1 MTIAKQLK
9 IRRTALGIT
18 QEQIANR
25 LHVSTPAVNKWENGH
40 STPDVALLPALAR
53 LLEIDMNT
61 LFDFNETLSEAEITL
76 VIEALSNMMLAGDID
91 GAFHEA
97 DIKLRDYPN
106 SLALRYQLA
115 LNLHA
120 SLTLKPEWTAEEK
133 APYQARVT
141 DWLCQVADGD
151 DAELANAARHMLAL
165 DYLDKGELDRAEAM
179 IDALPKA
186 PYDRY
191 ILQGELLYRRGDVE
205 TAATHI
211 SAGIFE
217 TLTKTIGQLYKII
230 DLEIKM
236 ANNDAAHALADA
248 TAALIGAFRLWPA
261 YGTIVPQLVVAL
273 REQDTANSLRL
284 LRAILEATHAPYEP
298 PLLSHFPRMD
308 IHESLA
314 DTYRKSLIQEART
327 SADYDFLRDNPDFDA
342 LLAAFEA

>member
-1 MTIAKQLK
+1 MTIANQLK
-9 IRRTALGIT
+9 TRRTALGLT

-25 LHVSTPAVNKWENGH
+25 LHVSTPAVNKWEKGH

-61 LFDFNETLSEAEITL
+61 LFDFNETLSETEITL
-76 VIEALSNMMLAGDID
+76 VIEELSELVLAGDID
-91 GAFHEA
+91 GAFTMA
-97 DIKLRDYPN
+97 AVMLRDYPN

-120 SLTLKPEWTAEEK
+120 SLILKPEWTAEEK

-165 DYLDKGELDRAEAM
+165 DFLDRGELDHAEAM

-217 TLTKTIGQLYKII
+217 TLTKAVSQLYKMI
-230 DLEIKM
+230 DLEVKM
-236 ANNDAAHALADA
+236 ANNIAAHALADA
-248 TAALIGAFRLWPA
+248 TSTLVKAFRLWPA

-273 REQDTANSLRL
+273 REENVSDSLHF
-284 LRAILEATHAPYEP
+284 LRAALEATHAPYEP
-298 PLLSHFPRMD
+298 PLLTHFPRMAL
-308 IHESLA
+308 HEDLA
-314 DTYRKSLIQEART
+314 DTYRLSLIQEART

-342 LLAAFEA
+342 LLAEFE

>member
-1 MTIAKQLK
+1 MTIANQLK
-9 IRRTALGIT
+9 TRRTALGLT

-25 LHVSTPAVNKWENGH
+25 LHVSTPAVNKWEKGH

-76 VIEALSNMMLAGDID
+76 VIEELSELVLAGDID
-91 GAFHEA
+91 DAFTRA
-97 DIKLRDYPN
+97 AVMLRDYPN

-120 SLTLKPEWTAEEK
+120 SLILKPEWTAEEK
-133 APYQARVT
+133 SPYQARVT

-165 DYLDKGELDRAEAM
+165 DFLDRGELDHAEAM

-217 TLTKTIGQLYKII
+217 TLTKAVSQLYKMI
-230 DLEIKM
+230 DLEVKM
-236 ANNDAAHALADA
+236 ANNIAAHALADA
-248 TAALIGAFRLWPA
+248 TAALVGAFRLWPA

-273 REQDTANSLRL
+273 REENVSDSLHL
-284 LRAILEATHAPYEP
+284 LRAALEATHAPYEP
-298 PLLSHFPRMD
+298 PLLTHFPRMAL
-308 IHESLA
+308 HEDLA
-314 DTYRKSLIQEART
+314 DTYRLSLIQEART
-327 SADYDFLRDNPDFDA
+327 SADYDFLRNNPDFDT
-342 LLAAFEA
+342 LLAEFE

>member
-1 MTIAKQLK
+1 MTIANQLK
-9 IRRTALGIT
+9 TRRTALGLT

-25 LHVSTPAVNKWENGH
+25 LHVSTPAVNKWEKGH

-61 LFDFNETLSEAEITL
+61 LFDFNETLSETEITL
-76 VIEALSNMMLAGDID
+76 VIEELSELVLAGDID
-91 GAFHEA
+91 DAFTRA
-97 DIKLRDYPN
+97 AVMLRDYPN

-120 SLTLKPEWTAEEK
+120 SLILKPEWTTDEK

-165 DYLDKGELDRAEAM
+165 DFLDRGELDHAEAM

-205 TAATHI
+205 AAATHI

-217 TLTKTIGQLYKII
+217 TLTKAVSQLYKMI
-230 DLEIKM
+230 DLEVKM

-248 TAALIGAFRLWPA
+248 TAALVGAFRLWPA

-273 REQDTANSLRL
+273 REENVSDSLHL
-284 LRAILEATHAPYEP
+284 LRAALEATHAPYEP
-298 PLLSHFPRMD
+298 PLLTHFPRMAL
-308 IHESLA
+308 HEDLA
-314 DTYRKSLIQEART
+314 DTYRLSLIQEART

-342 LLAAFEA
+342 LLAEFE

>member
-1 MTIAKQLK
+1 MTIANQLK
-9 IRRTALGIT
+9 IRRTALGLT
-18 QEQIANR
+18 QEQIATR
-25 LHVSTPAVNKWENGH
+25 LHVSTPAVNKWEKGH

-61 LFDFNETLSEAEITL
+61 LFDFNETLSETEITL
-76 VIEALSNMMLAGDID
+76 VIEELSELVLAGDID
-91 GAFHEA
+91 DAFTRA
-97 DIKLRDYPN
+97 AVMLRDYPN
-106 SLALRYQLA
+106 SLSLRYQLA

-120 SLTLKPEWTAEEK
+120 SLILKPEWTAEEK

-165 DYLDKGELDRAEAM
+165 DFLDRGELDHAEAM

-217 TLTKTIGQLYKII
+217 TLTK
-230 DLEIKM
+230 
-236 ANNDAAHALADA
+236 
-248 TAALIGAFRLWPA
+248 R
-261 YGTIVPQLVVAL
+261 
-273 REQDTANSLRL
+273 
-284 LRAILEATHAPYEP
+284 
-298 PLLSHFPRMD
+298 
-308 IHESLA
+308 
-314 DTYRKSLIQEART
+314 
-327 SADYDFLRDNPDFDA
+327 
-342 LLAAFEA
+342 

>member
-1 MTIAKQLK
+1 MTIANQLK
-9 IRRTALGIT
+9 TRRTALGLT
-18 QEQIANR
+18 QEQIATR
-25 LHVSTPAVNKWENGH
+25 LHVSTPAVNKWEKGH

-76 VIEALSNMMLAGDID
+76 VIEELSELVLAGDID
-91 GAFHEA
+91 DAFTRA
-97 DIKLRDYPN
+97 AVMLRDYPN

-120 SLTLKPEWTAEEK
+120 SLILKPEWTTDEK

-165 DYLDKGELDRAEAM
+165 DFLDRGELDHAEAM

-205 TAATHI
+205 AAATHI

-217 TLTKTIGQLYKII
+217 TLTKAVSQLYKMI
-230 DLEIKM
+230 DLEVKM

-248 TAALIGAFRLWPA
+248 TAALVGAFRLWPA

-273 REQDTANSLRL
+273 REENVSDSLHL
-284 LRAILEATHAPYEP
+284 LRAALEATHAPYEP
-298 PLLSHFPRMD
+298 PLLTHFPRMAL
-308 IHESLA
+308 HEDLA
-314 DTYRKSLIQEART
+314 DTYRQSLIQEART
-327 SADYDFLRDNPDFDA
+327 SADYNFLRDSPDFDA
-342 LLAAFEA
+342 LLAEFE

>member
-1 MTIAKQLK
+1 MTIANQLK
-9 IRRTALGIT
+9 TRRTALGLT

-25 LHVSTPAVNKWENGH
+25 LHVSTPAVNKWEKGH

-76 VIEALSNMMLAGDID
+76 VIEELSELVLAGDID
-91 GAFHEA
+91 GAFTRA
-97 DIKLRDYPN
+97 AVMLRDYPN

-120 SLTLKPEWTAEEK
+120 SLILKPEWTTDEK

-165 DYLDKGELDRAEAM
+165 DFLDRGELDHAEAM

-205 TAATHI
+205 AAATHI

-217 TLTKTIGQLYKII
+217 TLTKAVSQLYKMI
-230 DLEIKM
+230 DLEVKM

-248 TAALIGAFRLWPA
+248 TAALVGAFRLWPA

-273 REQDTANSLRL
+273 REENVSDSLHL
-284 LRAILEATHAPYEP
+284 LRAALEATHAPYEP
-298 PLLSHFPRMD
+298 PLLTHFPRMAL
-308 IHESLA
+308 HEDLA
-314 DTYRKSLIQEART
+314 DTYRLSLIQEART

-342 LLAAFEA
+342 LLAEFE

>member
-1 MTIAKQLK
+1 MTIANQLK
-9 IRRTALGIT
+9 IRRTALGLT
-18 QEQIANR
+18 QEQIATR
-25 LHVSTPAVNKWENGH
+25 LHVSTPAVNKWEKGH

-61 LFDFNETLSEAEITL
+61 LFDFNETLSETEITL
-76 VIEALSNMMLAGDID
+76 VIEELSELVLAGDID
-91 GAFHEA
+91 DVFTRAA
-97 DIKLRDYPN
+97 VMLRDYPN
-106 SLALRYQLA
+106 SLSLRYQLA

-120 SLTLKPEWTAEEK
+120 SLILKPEWTAEEK

-165 DYLDKGELDRAEAM
+165 DFLDRGELDHAEAM

-217 TLTKTIGQLYKII
+217 TLTKAVSQLYKMI
-230 DLEIKM
+230 DLEVKM
-236 ANNDAAHALADA
+236 ANNIAAHALADA
-248 TAALIGAFRLWPA
+248 TSTLVEAFRLWPA

-273 REQDTANSLRL
+273 REENVSDSLHL
-284 LRAILEATHAPYEP
+284 LRAALAATHAPYEP
-298 PLLSHFPRMD
+298 PLLTHFPRMAL
-308 IHESLA
+308 HEDLA
-314 DTYRKSLIQEART
+314 DTYRLSLIQEART

-342 LLAAFEA
+342 LLAEFE

>member
-1 MTIAKQLK
+1 MTIANQIKTH
-9 IRRTALGIT
+9 RTALGLT
-18 QEQIANR
+18 QEQIATR
-25 LHVSTPAVNKWENGH
+25 LHVSTPAVNKWEKGH

-61 LFDFNETLSEAEITL
+61 LFDFNDTLSEVEINL
-76 VIEALSNMMLAGDID
+76 FMEELSEQVLAGDID
-91 GAFHEA
+91 GAFQKAE
-97 DIKLRDYPN
+97 IKLRDYPN

-115 LNLHA
+115 VNLHA
-120 SLTLKPEWTAEEK
+120 SLILKPEWTAEEK

-151 DAELANAARHMLAL
+151 EAELANAARHMLAL

-217 TLTKTIGQLYKII
+217 TLTKAVSQLYKMI
-230 DLEIKM
+230 DLEVKM

-248 TAALIGAFRLWPA
+248 TSTLVEAFRLWPA

-273 REQDTANSLRL
+273 HEENVTESLRL
-284 LRAILEATHAPYEP
+284 LRAALEATHAPYEP
-298 PLLSHFPRMD
+298 PLLTHFPRMD
-308 IHESLA
+308 LHEGLA
-314 DTYRKSLIQEART
+314 DTYRLSLIQEART
-327 SADYDFLRDNPDFDA
+327 GADYDFLRGHPDFDA
-342 LLAAFEA
+342 LLAEFE